1 MNDVF
6 ITNFSA
12 ALPNE
17 PVLNDEIEQV
27 LGMVG
32 GKPSRARRIVLRNNG
47 IKSRH
52 YAIDKQSGEITHTN
66 AQLTAEAVRG
76 LASEDF
82 SPEQITC
89 LATGTTMPD
98 QLMPNHGLMVHGELQ
113 TPHCEVVST
122 SGICLAGMTALK
134 YAYMSVRSGE
144 HEAAVATGSETA
156 SHLLRAQHF
165 QPEADYQIQE
175 LEQQPILAFD
185 KDFLRW
191 MLSDGAGAALL
202 QGRPNSQ
209 GISLRI
215 DWLKC
220 FSYANEME
228 TCMYAGADKLA
239 DGSLRSWTNCL
250 PEVIQQNSMM
260 SVKQDVKLLND
271 HIIYYTVEKPLKE
284 LVEKFDLKV
293 EDFDYLLPHYSST
306 YFREPV
312 AEGIARAGLPIP
324 QERWFTN
331 LTSKGN
337 VGSASIYLI
346 LDELFHSGQ
355 LEPGQRLLCYV
366 PESGRFSTSFMQLT
380 VV

>member
-1 MNDVF
+1 
-6 ITNFSA
+6 
-12 ALPNE
+12 
-17 PVLNDEIEQV
+17 
-27 LGMVG
+27 
-32 GKPSRARRIVLRNNG
+32 
-47 IKSRH
+47 
-52 YAIDKQSGEITHTN
+52 
-66 AQLTAEAVRG
+66 
-76 LASEDF
+76 
-82 SPEQITC
+82 
-89 LATGTTMPD
+89 
-98 QLMPNHGLMVHGELQ
+98 
-113 TPHCEVVST
+113 
-122 SGICLAGMTALK
+122 
-134 YAYMSVRSGE
+134 
-144 HEAAVATGSETA
+144 
-156 SHLLRAQHF
+156 
-165 QPEADYQIQE
+165 
-175 LEQQPILAFD
+175 
-185 KDFLRW
+185 
-191 MLSDGAGAALL
+191 
-202 QGRPNSQ
+202 
-209 GISLRI
+209 
-215 DWLKC
+215 
-220 FSYANEME
+220 
-228 TCMYAGADKLA
+228 MYAGADKLA